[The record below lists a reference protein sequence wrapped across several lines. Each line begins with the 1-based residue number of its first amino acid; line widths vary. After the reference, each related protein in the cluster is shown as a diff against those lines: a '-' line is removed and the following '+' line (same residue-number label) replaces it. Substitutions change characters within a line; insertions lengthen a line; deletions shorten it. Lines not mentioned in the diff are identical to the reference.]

1 MRENQLNE
9 LQCVSILTKEFF
21 NKLIRRIECT
31 KPLDGAGIRI
41 TQQENGV
48 QISSVGGGSVG
59 SVADYS
65 AITLNVCSNGT
76 PAEILVLGKPV
87 EE

>member
-9 LQCVSILTKEFF
+9 LQGVSILTKEFF

-31 KPLDGAGIRI
+31 KPLAGSGIAI
-41 TQQENGV
+41 KEQANGLELS
-48 QISSVGGGSVG
+48 ISEVGGFGG
-59 SVADYS
+59 IAGYS
-65 AITLNVCSNGT
+65 AITLNVCSNGE
-76 PAEILVLGKPV
+76 PAQIVVLGSPV